1 MNLPELF
8 TTAPAV
14 YAVDREY
21 QIFVPVSRECVMWVT
36 VGEKNFY
43 DDSNGILRSSSMT
56 HQMHVPMALLDEAKE
71 YTICWRIVNE
81 RKPYFSDLSDVFSF
95 TLPFRPVT
103 GPDVRIYQVADAH
116 NRIEAPVKAGSF
128 FGDQLD
134 LLLLNG
140 DVPEDSGNVENFRT
154 IHEIAG
160 KITGGSVPVVF
171 SRGNHDTRGIY
182 AEKLPEY
189 TACNKGVSYYTFRLG
204 PLWGIVLD
212 CGEDK
217 ADSSNEYGWTIC
229 CEDFRRRET
238 EFLKQVAADP
248 EHEYAAPGV
257 KYRIVTSH
265 VPFPQN
271 MPKPFDI
278 EEELYT
284 EWCNILKET
293 VKPDVII
300 SGHMHQLYVIHEGDE
315 RDNKGTP
322 CPVIVASKP
331 TKDRSEFTGGA
342 ITLSE
347 DQILVQYTNQEKQVV
362 GEEILPRKK

>member
-1 MNLPELF
+1 MKPVQQVQRVTRVTQDYKALKVKKVRPE
-8 TTAPAV
+8 
-14 YAVDREY
+14 
-21 QIFVPVSRECVMWVT
+21 QPVLKVKQEHK
-36 VGEKNFY
+36 G
-43 DDSNGILRSSSMT
+43 
-56 HQMHVPMALLDEAKE
+56 
-71 YTICWRIVNE
+71 
-81 RKPYFSDLSDVFSF
+81 KPYFSDLSDVFSF

-271 MPKPFDI
+271 MPEPFNI

-300 SGHMHQLYVIHEGDE
+300 SGHMHRLYVIHEGDE

-342 ITLSE
+342 ITAE
-347 DQILVQYTNQEKQVV
+347 RMTAHNRMHMQISNQRFHGIAPFVYFLHCITEMMKIAR
-362 GEEILPRKK
+362 EEGDDVF